1 MLVQGFL
8 FYRKEGIP
16 SGCLQYDKL
25 SKEEAVASLV
35 KISRRNYAFRFIY
48 PLILLVFGIVI
59 LILSLQ
65 NSDQYLSGSVFI
77 VLAGLIAA
85 YNAYCMIRLPHQVV
99 KKNKELAEY
108 GMVNE
113 FTLKEESFS
122 LVSKIGDQVSKYTAE
137 YQQLKKI
144 VEEDDV
150 LLFMVSSTD
159 VFIAKKDGFQTKKE
173 LDIFLYG
180 LSKHQIK
187 VKKRKSKSASKE
199 F

>member
-1 MLVQGFL
+1 MFTIRQNFP
-8 FYRKEGIP
+8 K
-16 SGCLQYDKL
+16 K
-25 SKEEAVASLV
+25 KAVASLV

-137 YQQLKKI
+137 YQQLKKSSKKTMSFCLWL
-144 VEEDDV
+144 VPPMFS
-150 LLFMVSSTD
+150 LPRKTVS
-159 VFIAKKDGFQTKKE
+159 
-173 LDIFLYG
+173 
-180 LSKHQIK
+180 
-187 VKKRKSKSASKE
+187 KRKKNWISFYTGFPNIKLK
-199 F
+199 